1 MEDRNENGRRSPVE
15 LRVKLP
21 QRLARDARDA
31 GLLSPPA
38 IRALQ
43 RQAMR
48 RRAAVRRFLANAA
61 RVAAAGVPPLP
72 EDEIQAEIEALRKA
86 RRKPRRAAR
95 GR

>member
-1 MEDRNENGRRSPVE
+1 MTE

-21 QRLARDARDA
+21 ERLARDARDA

-38 IRALQ
+38 IRALL

-48 RRAAVRRFLANAA
+48 RKAAAQRFLENAG
-61 RVAAAGVPPLP
+61 RVAAAGVPALS
-72 EDEIQAEIEALRKA
+72 EDEIQAEIEALRTA